1 MKKAVPYFLVGTC
14 LIYRLCC
21 TFAIDFFTNITTMN
35 NTENTNQI
43 RLWYVYDA
51 LCGWCY
57 GFSPV
62 MQRLHSEY
70 APTLDFEVISGGMIR
85 GSRIG
90 AIGEVA
96 PYIAK
101 AYKDVENRTGVRF
114 GEGFLQGILAEG
126 TAIFTS
132 IPAAMAMAAFKSLQP
147 HNAVAFAH
155 TLQNAIY
162 RDGIE
167 PSNHQAFGKYAE
179 EFGIAADDF
188 LELMLSP
195 FTEER
200 AEAEFDLCARLGIT
214 SFPTVLVQQGNQL
227 TMIAQG
233 YTEYDELKNRLDM
246 VLANAVQEIAA

>member
-1 MKKAVPYFLVGTC
+1 
-14 LIYRLCC
+14 
-21 TFAIDFFTNITTMN
+21 
-35 NTENTNQI
+35 
-43 RLWYVYDA
+43 
-51 LCGWCY
+51 
-57 GFSPV
+57 
-62 MQRLHSEY
+62 MQRLHQEY
-70 APTLDFEVISGGMIR
+70 SQTLDFEVISGGMIR

-101 AYKDVENRTGVRF
+101 AYKDVEKRTGVRF

-132 IPAAMAMAAFKSLQP
+132 IPAAMAMATFKSLQP
-147 HNAVAFAH
+147 HNAVSFAH
-155 TLQNAIY
+155 ALQNAIY

-188 LELMLSP
+188 LQQMLSP
-195 FTEER
+195 FAEER

-214 SFPTVLVQQGNQL
+214 GFPTVLVQQDSQL

-233 YTEYDELKNRLDM
+233 YTEYDELKSRLDT
-246 VLANAVQEIAA
+246 VLAIPQQESAA